1 MISKRLEV
9 RIPDVSL
16 DQGGQENKELSNRKQ
31 DCLSAIATEIANQ
44 TRIEALSDTI
54 TKELHLLITGKSEDM
69 SVLEFLERDL
79 LEAVRTEG
87 SLINFY
93 TLPAKL
99 EADAS
104 LESVKSLNENLMVS
118 LDY

>member
-1 MISKRLEV
+1 
-9 RIPDVSL
+9 
-16 DQGGQENKELSNRKQ
+16 
-31 DCLSAIATEIANQ
+31 
-44 TRIEALSDTI
+44 
-54 TKELHLLITGKSEDM
+54 M
-69 SVLEFLERDL
+69 SVFEFLERDL

-118 LDY
+118 LDYYIAIMAGARRLIDLLRNAMTALKSE